1 MAVAS
6 SSSSKSTDYA
16 FSETALA
23 YCMRA
28 DSVKPCWARDVQ
40 SMPGAAKGDQKE
52 PEYYLLG
59 TRRVPVRS
67 ITLVGIVVGVAEY
80 ETRCLYSVDDGS
92 SVVECV
98 QTISPP
104 SPRKGANSASAK
116 PTPLPTFRNGAIV
129 RVTGRIIDRPEQ
141 RQLKLGTIERLRS
154 LNDQPKHWL
163 HLQRLYREEYDNL
176 DALGPWVVPRLPSKS
191 PSKRAP
197 SQKPIS
203 QTPHRDKRRALT
215 NRQESLSDINS
226 DHSSQTP
233 TNKKLAIDPPKTPTL
248 AKPAIPPSPL
258 AKIIL
263 TYNKLSNPTRMKRD
277 QLSEH
282 TFRLYLSAYIERLP
296 ILRSAIT
303 ASNSV
308 QQRAI
313 SLSHLLRVPELIILA
328 QRLVRQKDRERAAR
342 NGGTKVG
349 SEPPERKIV
358 KLFGASLRRLLADGK
373 IVLSEE
379 GDLTLPLPSD
389 MEGDNSEIDWLKGAT
404 TRRGRQTQNLTMV
417 DTSLVS
423 TSTTTNRRSAC
434 AEIETFLTYLSRH
447 HPVPEASTS
456 AEEAYMFVCPEVL
469 APAVE
474 SAIRAIRKRAV
485 EGGEK
490 GTGVISD
497 KLIGK
502 YLRRMDARFEKV
514 EDGEIV
520 KARSWLERKVS
531 IRDSE

>member
-1 MAVAS
+1 
-6 SSSSKSTDYA
+6 
-16 FSETALA
+16 
-23 YCMRA
+23 
-28 DSVKPCWARDVQ
+28 
-40 SMPGAAKGDQKE
+40 
-52 PEYYLLG
+52 
-59 TRRVPVRS
+59 
-67 ITLVGIVVGVAEY
+67 
-80 ETRCLYSVDDGS
+80 
-92 SVVECV
+92 
-98 QTISPP
+98 
-104 SPRKGANSASAK
+104 
-116 PTPLPTFRNGAIV
+116 
-129 RVTGRIIDRPEQ
+129 
-141 RQLKLGTIERLRS
+141 
-154 LNDQPKHWL
+154 
-163 HLQRLYREEYDNL
+163 
-176 DALGPWVVPRLPSKS
+176 
-191 PSKRAP
+191 
-197 SQKPIS
+197 
-203 QTPHRDKRRALT
+203 
-215 NRQESLSDINS
+215 
-226 DHSSQTP
+226 
-233 TNKKLAIDPPKTPTL
+233 
-248 AKPAIPPSPL
+248 
-258 AKIIL
+258 
-263 TYNKLSNPTRMKRD
+263 
-277 QLSEH
+277 
-282 TFRLYLSAYIERLP
+282 
-296 ILRSAIT
+296 
-303 ASNSV
+303 
-308 QQRAI
+308 
-313 SLSHLLRVPELIILA
+313 
-328 QRLVRQKDRERAAR
+328 
-342 NGGTKVG
+342 VG

-379 GDLTLPLPSD
+379 GDPTLPLPSD

-404 TRRGRQTQNLTMV
+404 TRRGRQTQNLTIV

-502 YLRRMDARFEKV
+502 YLRRMDARFENV